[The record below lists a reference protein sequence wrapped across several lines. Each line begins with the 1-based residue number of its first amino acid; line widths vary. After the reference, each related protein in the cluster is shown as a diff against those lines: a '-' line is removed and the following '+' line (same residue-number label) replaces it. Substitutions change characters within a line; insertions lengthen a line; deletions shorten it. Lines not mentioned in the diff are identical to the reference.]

1 MPPNPTELANALR
14 RDDVEL
20 MRGWL
25 ANPEVRS
32 LIHQPIGPFDTFMIH
47 HARSPAMLDLLVDA
61 GADLNARSQWWAGG
75 FGLLDWASPELSEHA
90 LRRGAVLDVHSAAR
104 LGKVDV
110 LRRLLD
116 EDPARVHARG
126 GDGQTPL
133 HFAGTLETA
142 NLLLERGADPDA
154 EDVDHESTPAQY
166 MIRDRQPIARHLV
179 GRGCR
184 TDLLMAAALGDADL
198 VARHLDANPESIRM
212 TVSERWFPKR
222 NPQSGGTIY
231 TWTLGEGKS
240 PHAIALEF
248 GHPEVFQLLIERT
261 PAEWKVVF
269 LAEAGRL
276 EEARALLRRNP
287 GLLSQ
292 SAGEEPERIHA
303 AAGNARFDGV
313 RTLLELGWPKDA
325 RGRHGETLLH
335 WAAFHG
341 DTATT
346 KWLLERGVPIEVS
359 DTTYH
364 ATPLGWA
371 LHGSRYGWR
380 GEGSDYP
387 GTVEML
393 LEAGAAPPPE
403 EKGSE
408 AVRAVLRRRKARGG

>member
-1 MPPNPTELANALR
+1 
-14 RDDVEL
+14 
-20 MRGWL
+20 
-25 ANPEVRS
+25 
-32 LIHQPIGPFDTFMIH
+32 
-47 HARSPAMLDLLVDA
+47 DA

-154 EDVDHESTPAQY
+154 EDVDHVSTPTQY

-184 TDLLMAAALGDADL
+184 TDLLMAAAIGDADL

-212 TVSERWFPKR
+212 TVSERVFPKR

-269 LAEAGRL
+269 LAE
-276 EEARALLRRNP
+276 
-287 GLLSQ
+287 
-292 SAGEEPERIHA
+292 
-303 AAGNARFDGV
+303 
-313 RTLLELGWPKDA
+313 
-325 RGRHGETLLH
+325 
-335 WAAFHG
+335 
-341 DTATT
+341 
-346 KWLLERGVPIEVS
+346 
-359 DTTYH
+359 
-364 ATPLGWA
+364 
-371 LHGSRYGWR
+371 
-380 GEGSDYP
+380 
-387 GTVEML
+387 
-393 LEAGAAPPPE
+393 
-403 EKGSE
+403 
-408 AVRAVLRRRKARGG
+408 